1 MSHLSTQIDQTI
13 RNVPDFPQPGIQYKD
28 ITPVLANPEL
38 MKAINAHLI
47 GVYADQDVDVVVGI
61 ESRGFIFGTPLAMAL
76 DAAFVPVRKP
86 GKLPADVIRT
96 EYTLEYGSGA
106 LEVHAD
112 AIQPGQRVVLVD
124 DLLATGGTLAASKKL
139 VEALGGE
146 VIGCAVVISL
156 TFLNGEDQLGGVP
169 VTSLVNY

>member
-1 MSHLSTQIDQTI
+1 MSTLASLVDQTI

-28 ITPVLANPEL
+28 ITPVLANPDL
-38 MKAINAHLI
+38 MKGINAHFLSLFSDKNI
-47 GVYADQDVDVVVGI
+47 DVIVGV
-61 ESRGFIFGTPLAMAL
+61 ESRGFIFGVPLAMEL
-76 DAAFVPVRKP
+76 GAAFVPVRKP

-112 AIQPGQRVVLVD
+112 AIQPGQRVVIVD

-139 VEALGGE
+139 IEALGGE
-146 VIGCAVVISL
+146 VVGCAVVINL
-156 TFLNGEDQLGGVP
+156 TFLNGTEKLGEVP
-169 VTSLVNY
+169 VESLVNY